1 MGLYFYLKKIS
12 LTLCILFI
20 STFFT
25 IHSVSAS
32 SNFED
37 ISSKHEAYE
46 EINYLIKLG
55 VIKGYRENGKT
66 YFKPNNMVT
75 RGQVAKMVVIASG
88 NKPLTVKNSSFSD
101 VTVGTELS
109 GYVERAIELG
119 YFVTNTK
126 NQFLPNKPLTRD
138 EMSYVLTKA
147 FKLDTSQYEKIDSP
161 FVDVK
166 MTHPYNQYINTIYY
180 NGITKGSGQKYNP
193 NDQVSRV
200 QFALFVARAKND
212 KFRLELP
219 IKEVVVPD
227 DNSAIIGTIQVT
239 TDGLNIRKSKDSSTI
254 DNIVGK
260 ANKGSKLAVY
270 AIEGDWL
277 KVSFNNGYS
286 YIYKTYAQFLD
297 IDGKTLG
304 NAKKQVTTTQNL
316 NLYLEPTSTSNVIST
331 IDSKVKLPV
340 YNTVNGYYLT
350 VVNGLPGY
358 IVAGSTEDVIV
369 EKPSTPDPTPPLVSG
384 DLLGRVTVDNLNIRK
399 EANSTS
405 PVVDKVKKGEYVQVN
420 SVNGYWAQVTYKGQN
435 GYVHKSYLKLLN
447 QNGNPL
453 KDRII
458 IIDPGHGGKDPGTVV
473 GTIEEKN
480 IVLKVSTL
488 VTQKLEAAG
497 ANVLMTRTGD
507 TYPTRE
513 GRVDFSHVNYG
524 EIFVS
529 IHANYANNTAA
540 QGTETYY
547 AKTPG
552 DVYEED
558 IDLATFVN
566 NQIVKNVN
574 MKDRK
579 VKEMKYIV
587 IANTNIPAILVELGF
602 LSNSEDR
609 AKLTDDQYVELFA
622 ESIYKGILEYYSKH

>member
-1 MGLYFYLKKIS
+1 MYFYFKKIS

-37 ISSKHEAYE
+37 ISSKHEAFE
-46 EINYLIKLG
+46 EISYLIKLG

-138 EMSYVLTKA
+138 EMSYVLSKA

-166 MTHPYNQYINTIYY
+166 MTHPYNQFINTIYY

-260 ANKGSKLAVY
+260 TNKGSKLAVY

-304 NAKKQVTTTQNL
+304 NAKKQVTTTQNI

-420 SVNGYWAQVTYKGQN
+420 SVNGYWAQVTFKGQN

-453 KDRII
+453 KDRMI

-513 GRVDFSHVNYG
+513 GRVDFSHGNYG

-540 QGTETYY
+540 QGIETYY

-622 ESIYKGILEYYSKH
+622 ESIYKGILEYYSKQ

>member
-1 MGLYFYLKKIS
+1 MYFYFKKIS

-37 ISSKHEAYE
+37 ISSKHEAFE

-138 EMSYVLTKA
+138 EMSYVLSKG

-161 FVDVK
+161 FVDVM
-166 MTHPYNQYINTIYY
+166 MTHPYNQFINTIYY

-193 NDQVSRV
+193 NDHVSRV

-260 ANKGSKLAVY
+260 TNKGSKLAVY

-304 NAKKQVTTTQNL
+304 NAKKQVTTTQNI

-369 EKPSTPDPTPPLVSG
+369 EKPSTPDPIPPLVSG

-420 SVNGYWAQVTYKGQN
+420 SVNGYWAQVTFKGQN

-497 ANVLMTRTGD
+497 ANVLMTRTED

-513 GRVDFSHVNYG
+513 GRVDFSHGNYG

-579 VKEMKYIV
+579 VKEMKYVV

-609 AKLTDDQYVELFA
+609 DKLTDDQYVELFA
-622 ESIYKGILEYYSKH
+622 DSIYKGILEYYSKQ

>member
-1 MGLYFYLKKIS
+1 MYFYFKKIS
-12 LTLCILFI
+12 FTLCILFI

-37 ISSKHEAYE
+37 ISSKHEAFE

-66 YFKPNNMVT
+66 YFKPDNMVT

-119 YFVTNTK
+119 YFVTNKK

-138 EMSYVLTKA
+138 EMSYVLSKA

-180 NGITKGSGQKYNP
+180 NGITKGSDQKYNP

-260 ANKGSKLAVY
+260 TNKGSKLAVY

-304 NAKKQVTTTQNL
+304 NAKKQVTTTQNI

-420 SVNGYWAQVTYKGQN
+420 SVNGYWAQVTFKGQN

-453 KDRII
+453 KDRMI

-513 GRVDFSHVNYG
+513 GRVDFSHGNYG

-622 ESIYKGILEYYSKH
+622 ESIYKGILEYYSKQ

>member
-1 MGLYFYLKKIS
+1 MYFYLKKIS

-180 NGITKGSGQKYNP
+180 NGITKGTGQKYNP

-260 ANKGSKLAVY
+260 TNKGSKLAVY

-358 IVAGSTEDVIV
+358 IVVGSTEDVIV

>member
-1 MGLYFYLKKIS
+1 MYFYFKKIS

-180 NGITKGSGQKYNP
+180 NGITKGTGQKYNP

-260 ANKGSKLAVY
+260 TNKGSKLAVY

-358 IVAGSTEDVIV
+358 IVVGSTEDVIV